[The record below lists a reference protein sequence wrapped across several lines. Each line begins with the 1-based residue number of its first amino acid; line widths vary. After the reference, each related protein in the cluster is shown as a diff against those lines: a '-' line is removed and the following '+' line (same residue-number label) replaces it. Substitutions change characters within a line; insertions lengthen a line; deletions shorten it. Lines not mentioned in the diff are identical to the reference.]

1 MPRLKG
7 PNAKENKYPLSKTK
21 FPGVKFIMGTSPV
34 TKKPEKIFY
43 ISYYKN
49 GRRYFEKAGRE
60 GKPESMTPTK
70 ANSIRTD
77 RMRGV
82 EPSNRERREAEA
94 AAREAE
100 EAARKAEAGRWTVGK
115 LWEEYVKQRF
125 SGEAD
130 YSDKANYE
138 NHLKDAFG
146 AKEPSD
152 LLPLDIDRVRVK
164 LLKALSPGTVAKI
177 LGLLRRIVNFGEDKR
192 LAPGPGFK
200 ITLPKVNNERTE
212 YLNDAQMAVY
222 IRTCREWADPQE
234 GNFQLLELFTGMR
247 RGEVRGLQWTDVDLD
262 RGFVTIRNPKGGVDQ
277 TIPLSDTAH
286 VLLEAHPHA
295 GANPYVFAG
304 EMGGARGLKQIGD
317 ASRKIKA
324 AAKLPESF
332 RPNHGLRHAFASHL
346 ASSGE
351 VDLYTL
357 QRLMTHKS
365 PMMTQRY
372 AHLRDETLKRGADVM
387 GRIAATAGAEAK
399 TA

>member
-1 MPRLKG
+1 MPRPKG
-7 PNAKENKYPLSKTK
+7 PNAKENRYPLQKTK
-21 FPGVKFIMGTSPV
+21 FPGVSFIMGTSPA

-49 GRRYFEKAGRE
+49 GRRSFEKAGRE

-70 ANSIRTD
+70 ANAIRTD

-82 EPSNRERREAEA
+82 EPSNRERREAE
-94 AAREAE
+94 
-100 EAARKAEAGRWTVGK
+100 EAARKAEAGRWTIGK
-115 LWEEYVKQRF
+115 LWEEYIKQRF

-152 LLPLDIDRVRVK
+152 LLPLDIDRIRVK
-164 LLKALSPGTVAKI
+164 LLKTLAPGTVAKI
-177 LGLLRRIVNFGEDKR
+177 LGLLRRIVNFGENKQ

-212 YLNDAQMAVY
+212 FLTDAQMAAY
-222 IRTCREWADPQE
+222 IKTCREWPDPQA
-234 GNFQLLELFTGMR
+234 GNFQLLELYTGMR
-247 RGEVRGLQWTDVDLD
+247 RGEVWGLKWADVDLD
-262 RGFVTIRNPKGGVDQ
+262 RGFLTIRDPKGGTDQ
-277 TIPLSDTAH
+277 TIPLSDAAH
-286 VLLEAHPHA
+286 ALLEAHPHA
-295 GANPYVFAG
+295 GVNPYVFAG

-317 ASRKIKA
+317 ASRKIRT

-387 GRIAATAGAEAK
+387 GRIAAK